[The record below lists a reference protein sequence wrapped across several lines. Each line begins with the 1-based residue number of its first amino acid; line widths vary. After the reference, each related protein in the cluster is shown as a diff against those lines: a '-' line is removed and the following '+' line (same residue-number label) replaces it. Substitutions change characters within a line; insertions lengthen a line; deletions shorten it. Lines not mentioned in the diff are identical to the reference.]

1 MSNSS
6 NSNISFK
13 EKTMADTITIS
24 FNNAAMAVSFT
35 VGQFTTVAQFLDANP
50 NAPISLPTT
59 ATGTY
64 NLTSIGVFADGNT
77 AWRLF
82 NGTGDVAG
90 STLSEYKTAFSENFS
105 LPAATNTFVR
115 STATGTHILK
125 ITPNGPSYTKA
136 AGTTPINIDSMP
148 LDGETTIAPLTTMD
162 HYFITGSAFNDTLN
176 GGNEQD
182 SLNGGNGHD
191 SLNGGN
197 GSDSLIGGD
206 GNDTLNGVSGN
217 DTLIGGNGNDTLNGG
232 TGTDSL
238 IGGDGNDS
246 LNGGAGT
253 DTLTGGA
260 GADRFVFSSSTQG
273 IDTITDFNPAFGEDI
288 INVTRPGFG
297 GTTALPSLG
306 ALSATQFLSDA
317 GATSAVTA
325 AQRFIYNTTDG
336 ALRFDQDGD
345 LGTFSPILIATLSN
359 LAAITHTNIV
369 VI

>member
-35 VGQFTTVAQFLDANP
+35 VGQFTTVAQFLDAHP

-136 AGTTPINIDSMP
+136 AGTTPINIDPMP
-148 LDGETTIAPLTTMD
+148 IDGETTITPLSNMAP
-162 HYFITGSAFNDTLN
+162 YFITGSAFNDFIGGGPDNDTLN
-176 GGNEQD
+176 GGDGND
-182 SLNGGNGHD
+182 NLNGNIGN
-191 SLNGGN
+191 
-197 GSDSLIGGD
+197 DSLIGGD
-206 GNDTLNGVSGN
+206 GNDTLSGVSGN
-217 DTLIGGNGNDTLNGG
+217 DTLIGGAGNDNLSGGSNNDSLIGGEGSDTLNGG
-232 TGTDSL
+232 TNS
-238 IGGDGNDS
+238 
-246 LNGGAGT
+246 
-253 DTLTGGA
+253 
-260 GADRFVFSSSTQG
+260 DRFVFTNEGVDSIAGGFTAGAGNDVFVITSSLYSG
-273 IDTITDFNPAFGEDI
+273 APAA
-288 INVTRPGFG
+288 
-297 GTTALPSLG
+297 GTTAVVSTMPSNG
-306 ALSATQFLSDA
+306 Q
-317 GATSAVTA
+317 
-325 AQRFIYNTTDG
+325 
-336 ALRFDQDGD
+336 
-345 LGTFSPILIATLSN
+345 SN
-359 LAAITHTNIV
+359 DVIFVASLAAIQAVTSGSARFAIANGNTFLYDADGDWSSGNTTITSINSITGTLV
-369 VI
+369 SGNFAFI